1 VSDPGTPVSATTPEM
16 SALFTPVP
24 AVDSIETLAAMLKPV
39 MRAIATAVGSHCEV
53 VLHDLREHEMERTIV
68 AIENG
73 HVTGR
78 SVGGPS
84 TNLGLEV
91 LNAESEDHNRFGY
104 PGRTSGGRDLN
115 CSSIYFRDR
124 SGKVIASLCINVDL
138 TALQT
143 ARTVLDDLLPRRQ
156 SQPVSEVIAPDI
168 TTVLDDMI
176 ETAIDQVGKPVA
188 LLGKPERVEVLRY
201 LEERGAFFVKRSV
214 ERTARR
220 LSISK
225 VTAYGY
231 LDEIRNGS

>member
-1 VSDPGTPVSATTPEM
+1 MTDRANPVPPSTPGAD
-16 SALFTPVP
+16 ALFAPVP
-24 AVDSIETLAAMLKPV
+24 AVDSVETLVAMLRPV
-39 MRAIATAVGSHCEV
+39 MRAVATAVGPHCEV
-53 VLHDLREHEMERTIV
+53 VLHDLREHDMGHTIV

-73 HVTGR
+73 DVTGR
-78 SVGGPS
+78 AVGGPS

-91 LNAESEDHNRFGY
+91 LSHEAEDHNRFGY
-104 PGRTSGGRDLN
+104 AGRTSGGRDLN
-115 CSSIYFRDR
+115 CSSVYFRDHD
-124 SGKVIASLCINVDL
+124 GAVIASLCVNVDL

-143 ARTVLDDLLPRRQ
+143 ARTALGDLLPQRQ
-156 SQPVSEVIAPDI
+156 ERPVSEVIGPDI

-176 ETAIDQVGKPVA
+176 ETAVRQTGKPVA
-188 LLGKPERVEVLRY
+188 LLTKPERVEVLRY

-214 ERTARR
+214 ERTAKR